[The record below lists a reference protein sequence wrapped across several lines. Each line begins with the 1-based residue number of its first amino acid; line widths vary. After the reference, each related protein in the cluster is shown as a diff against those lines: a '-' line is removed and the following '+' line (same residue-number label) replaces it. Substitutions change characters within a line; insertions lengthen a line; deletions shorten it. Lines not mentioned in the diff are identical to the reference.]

1 MSNAALPRPSR
12 LGVTRSR
19 SVRHVPGFA
28 SLASFA
34 SSASRKRCRAMQSD
48 AIPPIPDDAN
58 QWSDDAKYDAKL
70 RPPWLAEHETIPAK
84 RGRCIAAPRATG
96 PTWRPRTEPPSQN
109 THKPQPSFF
118 LLRHVMTT
126 SEDHQGRK
134 IPLRA
139 LASAFPPNAAKR
151 PLSTARTPARLLPQW
166 EPQGVDMGWIWGGY
180 HRLASNRPPHKS
192 PAKSYLKNAPHVSSN
207 TRTHARDPTPNPM
220 REAPQGTNRA
230 APSDVSTT
238 PGGRRIAKRGHPKRG
253 LNFWE
258 GS

>member
-151 PLSTARTPARLLPQW
+151 PLFYRAHARATPPTMGTPRGGY
-166 EPQGVDMGWIWGGY
+166 GVDMGRIPPISEQSPTSQIARQILPQERPT
-180 HRLASNRPPHKS
+180 RL
-192 PAKSYLKNAPHVSSN
+192 
-207 TRTHARDPTPNPM
+207 
-220 REAPQGTNRA
+220 
-230 APSDVSTT
+230 
-238 PGGRRIAKRGHPKRG
+238 
-253 LNFWE
+253 F
-258 GS
+258 